1 MPVSTQPAPVRVG
14 NIPGQIVASFTRQ
27 LSTMLANGVPL
38 LKALDTLTNQEEYPD
53 FGVVV
58 EHLAQ
63 EISDGS
69 QFSQAVALYPQ
80 AFPAILVTMIQVG
93 EQTGRL
99 ERTLALVAD
108 WLEREVQ
115 VRQRL
120 VSAFTYP
127 AGILVV
133 TLALSL
139 LLFTTVL
146 PTFANIFREMH
157 VQMPFITRLVMSL
170 TAVACNP
177 AAWVAGLILTVVGWK
192 VWEGVWRSPAQ
203 ARLVFRFLLAL
214 PGVGSLLKNGSLTRY
229 CAAAEAL
236 LASGIDL
243 IKTARLAGQASGNP
257 LLVQDARRMVK
268 AIEMG
273 ELVSTAMSESVSLY
287 SIMLLQLIQAGEEAS
302 LLPQMYG
309 RASRFHELELDT
321 AIEVLTATLEPLMLL
336 GVAVM
341 VGTIVLSIYL
351 PMYSTLM
358 NLAS

>member
-1 MPVSTQPAPVRVG
+1 MPSPVRVG
-14 NIPGQIVASFTRQ
+14 NLPAQIVASFTRQ

-38 LKALDTLTNQEEYPD
+38 LRALETLTSQEEYPD

-80 AFPAILVTMIQVG
+80 VFSPVLVTMIQVG

-99 ERTLALVAD
+99 EDTLALVAS

-115 VRQRL
+115 VRQRI
-120 VSAFTYP
+120 VSAFMYP
-127 AGILVV
+127 AGILAV
-133 TLALSL
+133 TLALSA

-146 PTFANIFREMH
+146 PTFANIFREMN
-157 VQMPFITRLVMSL
+157 VQLPLITRLVMAV

-177 AAWVAGLILTVVGWK
+177 IAWVAGLILAVVSWK
-192 VWEGVWRSPAQ
+192 IWEGIWRSPAQ
-203 ARLVFRFLLAL
+203 ARLVYRFLLRL
-214 PGVGSLLKNGSLTRY
+214 PSVGSLLKNGSLTRY
-229 CAAAEAL
+229 CAAAQAL
-236 LASGIDL
+236 IASGIDL
-243 IKTARLAGQASGNP
+243 MKAARLAGQASGNP
-257 LLVQDARRMVK
+257 LLAQDARRMVK

-273 ELVSTAMSESVSLY
+273 ELVSAAMAESLTLY
-287 SIMLLQLIQAGEEAS
+287 STMLLQLVQAGEEAS
-302 LLPQMYG
+302 LLPEMYG

-321 AIEVLTATLEPLMLL
+321 AIELLTATLEPLMLL
-336 GVAVM
+336 GVAGM

-358 NLAS
+358 NLAN